1 MQQFDFLARI
11 FELMESLFTRRK
23 MYITL
28 YILYI
33 SIKKLQFKDIYRALI
48 FVVILVRI
56 TTKALANGHP

>member
-1 MQQFDFLARI
+1 MQQFDFLART

-33 SIKKLQFKDIYRALI
+33 SIKKLQFKDISRALI

-56 TTKALANGHP
+56 TTKALANGHT

>member
-11 FELMESLFTRRK
+11 FELMESLFTKRK

-33 SIKKLQFKDIYRALI
+33 SIKKLQFKDISRALI
-48 FVVILVRI
+48 FVVISVRI

>member
-1 MQQFDFLARI
+1 MQQFARI
-11 FELMESLFTRRK
+11 FELMESLFTRLK

-33 SIKKLQFKDIYRALI
+33 SIKKLQFNDISRALI

-56 TTKALANGHP
+56 TTKALTNGHP

>member
-1 MQQFDFLARI
+1 MQQFARI
-11 FELMESLFTRRK
+11 FELMESLFTRLK

-33 SIKKLQFKDIYRALI
+33 SIKKLQFNDISRALI